1 MVKGLLR
8 LTLLLSGLF
17 CYTELI
23 GQEEDCLSR
32 LNDAEILFNSGIF
45 EEIPLFLEECL
56 ETFSEE
62 NTKKAYKL
70 IILAYYMNDD
80 VESAEIKMDQ
90 LLSTYPE
97 YKPPVGAEAEFQFVY
112 ESFRV
117 RKVMDLG
124 FMVGPIFTPGSII
137 EPYSPFQDQF
147 SYASGFPGI
156 TAGAL
161 INFPVNSFFSISTE
175 PSISQYSFQIKYEN
189 AINGIYAIDQTE
201 RNTMFNIPLFARF
214 TFFKNQYQ
222 PYLKVGGELGLLLAA
237 ETESKLD
244 RLNPETGEIIKA
256 SEKVKRDHSEFRD
269 QLNYYIGGGLGLRIN
284 FNKFY
289 LFAEADYYHPLTNML
304 AQGKNRFEQIN
315 LWSGAWIDSDF
326 RILNSS
332 FRVGI
337 SRSFYSIKKIR

>member
-1 MVKGLLR
+1 
-8 LTLLLSGLF
+8 
-17 CYTELI
+17 
-23 GQEEDCLSR
+23 
-32 LNDAEILFNSGIF
+32 
-45 EEIPLFLEECL
+45 
-56 ETFSEE
+56 
-62 NTKKAYKL
+62 
-70 IILAYYMNDD
+70 
-80 VESAEIKMDQ
+80 
-90 LLSTYPE
+90 
-97 YKPPVGAEAEFQFVY
+97 
-112 ESFRV
+112 
-117 RKVMDLG
+117 MDLG
-124 FMVGPIFTPGSII
+124 FMVGPIFTPGSIK

-269 QLNYYIGGGLGLRIN
+269 QLNYYVGGGLGLRIN